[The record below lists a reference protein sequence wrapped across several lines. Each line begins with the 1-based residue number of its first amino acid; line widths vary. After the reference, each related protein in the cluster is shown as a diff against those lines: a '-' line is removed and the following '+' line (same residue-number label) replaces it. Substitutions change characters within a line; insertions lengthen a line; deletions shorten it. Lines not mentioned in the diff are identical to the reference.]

1 MTININIGNPQ
12 GPAGPAGAAV
22 PIAANTIL
30 ANATNATATPIGIN
44 AATARLLL
52 SINNVD
58 NTSDANKPIST
69 ATQTAL
75 NGKAQESH
83 NHSASQITSG
93 TLANERLPSNVIL
106 VGADGFPGVNLN
118 ATTGVCT
125 WGQLESADSWGQLSW
140 DNGKAIIASVT
151 RLTLQAS
158 YLDVECTVTKLIGEL
173 SFIPAS
179 SVSLSTNGQLGFW
192 KVSDT
197 QLGLALRGSDGTTRT
212 TILTL
217 S

>member
-30 ANATNATATPIGIN
+30 ANATNATATPTGISVSS
-44 AATARLLL
+44 ARSLL

-75 NGKAQESH
+75 DAKAASSH
-83 NHSASQITSG
+83 AHSAEQITSG
-93 TLANERLPSNVIL
+93 TLATERLPSHVIL
-106 VGADGFPGVNLN
+106 VGVDGFQGFNLN
-118 ATTGVCT
+118 ASTGVMT

-140 DNGKAIIASVT
+140 DTGKAIIAAVT

-158 YLDVECTVTKLIGEL
+158 YLDVECTVTKLTGEL

-179 SVSLSTNGQLGFW
+179 SVTLSTDGQLGFW

-197 QLGLALRGSDGTTRT
+197 QLGLALRGNDGTTRT